1 MSLRLRQ
8 EIQTLSRQV
17 ELTKM
22 AVGSGQLPELHP
34 VAGFKLGI
42 ASAGIKKPGRLDL
55 VVMEP
60 ASNSAVAAVFTKNAF
75 CAAPVQIAKKH
86 LAQQHR
92 ANQSIRY
99 LLTNTGNANAGTG
112 EDGLANALRT
122 CEHLAQLT
130 GVSAEAILPF
140 STGVIGE
147 PLPIE
152 KIITA
157 LPAALSDLRE
167 DNWLKAAQGI
177 MTTDTRPKAAS
188 VQIDLGGKRVTIT
201 GISKGAGMIKPNMA
215 TMLGYV
221 ATDAAVH
228 ADVLQTMIERAANR
242 SFNRI
247 TIDGDTSTNDSCVLV
262 ATGAAQNNLIDSD
275 NHPLFEKLYAAI
287 EGVFIALAQA
297 IIRDGEGATKFVTV
311 DVRGGVTE
319 NECLQ
324 VAYAVAESPLV
335 KTALFASDPNWGRI
349 LAAIGRAGVEQLDV
363 NLISVRINDVLIAER
378 GGRAA
383 SYTEQ
388 QGAAAMAPE
397 EITIAIELGRGSAQT
412 MVWTTDFSHD
422 YVTINAE
429 YRT

>member
-1 MSLRLRQ
+1 
-8 EIQTLSRQV
+8 
-17 ELTKM
+17 M
-22 AVGSGQLPELHP
+22 AVGSGQLPPLHP

-55 VVMEP
+55 VVMEL
-60 ASNSAVAAVFTKNAF
+60 AANSRVAAVFTKNAF
-75 CAAPVQIAKKH
+75 CAAPVQLSKKH
-86 LAQQHR
+86 LQDYLQTHTQQTP
-92 ANQSIRY
+92 RY

-112 EDGLANALRT
+112 QSGLHNAQRT
-122 CEHLAQLT
+122 CEELAALT
-130 GVSAEAILPF
+130 NVKSTAVLPF

-147 PLPIE
+147 PLPVD
-152 KIITA
+152 KIVSA
-157 LPAALSDLRE
+157 LPAAIDDLRE

-188 VQIDLGGKRVTIT
+188 VQIDLDGERVTIT

-221 ATDAAVH
+221 ATDAAVDAKLLQAIIEH
-228 ADVLQTMIERAANR
+228 AVNR

-262 ATGAAQNNLIDSD
+262 ATGAAKNSLIDSEQ
-275 NHPLFEKLYAAI
+275 HPQFAKFYAAI
-287 EGVFIALAQA
+287 EKVFIELAQA
-297 IIRDGEGATKFVTV
+297 IIRDGEGATKFVTL
-311 DVRGGVTE
+311 DVQGGATE
-319 NECLQ
+319 AECLQ

-349 LAAIGRAGVEQLDV
+349 LAAIGRAGVDNLDV
-363 NLISVRINDVLIAER
+363 DRISVAINNVLIAEN
-378 GGRAA
+378 GGR
-383 SYTEQ
+383 SPNYTEQ

-397 EITIAIELGRGSAQT
+397 EITIAISLGRGAART
-412 MVWTTDFSHD
+412 TVWTTDFSHE

>member
-1 MSLRLRQ
+1 
-8 EIQTLSRQV
+8 
-17 ELTKM
+17 M

-42 ASAGIKKPGRLDL
+42 ASAGIKKVGRLDL
-55 VVMEP
+55 VVMELAP
-60 ASNSAVAAVFTKNAF
+60 NSSVAAVFTKNAF
-75 CAAPVQIAKKH
+75 CAAPVQLAKKH
-86 LAQQHR
+86 LSQQ
-92 ANQSIRY
+92 SPRY
-99 LLTNTGNANAGTG
+99 LLINTGNANAGTG
-112 EDGLANALRT
+112 ENGLANARLT
-122 CEHLAQLT
+122 CEQLAQLT
-130 GVSAEAILPF
+130 KVEPENILPF

-147 PLPIE
+147 PLPTQ
-152 KIITA
+152 KIIAA
-157 LPAALSDLRE
+157 LPDALTDLRE

-188 VQIDLGGKRVTIT
+188 IKIDLDGDTVTIT

-221 ATDAAVH
+221 ATDAAVQPSI
-228 ADVLQTMIERAANR
+228 LQLIIERAVNR

-262 ATGAAQNNLIDSD
+262 ATGAAKNNSIDSEH
-275 NHPLFEKLYAAI
+275 HPLFKKLYAAI
-287 EGVFIALAQA
+287 EQVFVELAQA
-297 IIRDGEGATKFVTV
+297 IIRDGEGATKFVAV
-311 DVRGGVTE
+311 DVQGGATE

-349 LAAIGRAGVEQLDV
+349 LAAIGRAGVDRLDV
-363 NLISVRINDVLIAER
+363 NLISVRINGVLIAER

-388 QGAAAMAPE
+388 QGATAMAAE
-397 EITIAIELGRGSAQT
+397 EITIAIELGRGAART
-412 MVWTTDFSHD
+412 TVWTTDFSHD

>member
-1 MSLRLRQ
+1 
-8 EIQTLSRQV
+8 
-17 ELTKM
+17 M
-22 AVGSGQLPELHP
+22 AVGSGALPPLHP

-55 VVMEP
+55 VLMQV
-60 ASNSAVAAVFTKNAF
+60 AYGSAVAAVFTKNAF
-75 CAAPVQIAKKH
+75 CAAPVQLAKQH
-86 LAQQHR
+86 LAQR
-92 ANQSIRY
+92 TPAY

-112 EDGLANALRT
+112 AAGLANALRT
-122 CEHLAQLT
+122 CEAVAQLAHIKT
-130 GVSAEAILPF
+130 EDVLPF

-147 PLPIE
+147 PLPVE
-152 KIITA
+152 KITAA
-157 LPAALSDLRE
+157 LPAALDDLQE

-188 VQIDLGGKRVTIT
+188 LQIELGGKRVTIT

-221 ATDAAVH
+221 ATDAAV
-228 ADVLQTMIERAANR
+228 AQPLLQKIIERAVNR

-262 ATGAAQNNLIDSD
+262 ATGKAANALIDSES
-275 NHPLFEKLYAAI
+275 HPLFAAFYAAV
-287 EGVFIALAQA
+287 EKVFIELAQA
-297 IIRDGEGATKFVTV
+297 IIRDGEGATKFVAV
-311 DVRGGVTE
+311 DVRGGASE
-319 NECLQ
+319 DECLK

-349 LAAIGRAGVEQLDV
+349 LAAIGRAGVESLDV
-363 NLISVRINDVLIAER
+363 NLVSVHINGVLIAEH
-378 GGRAA
+378 GGR
-383 SYTEQ
+383 SPQYTEQ

-397 EITIAIELGRGSAQT
+397 EITIAIDLGRGQAGT
-412 MVWTTDFSHD
+412 TVWTTDFSHD

>member
-1 MSLRLRQ
+1 
-8 EIQTLSRQV
+8 
-17 ELTKM
+17 M
-22 AVGSGQLPELHP
+22 AVGSGELPPLHA

-55 VVMEP
+55 VVMELAP
-60 ASNSAVAAVFTKNAF
+60 NSNVAAVFTKNAF
-75 CAAPVQIAKKH
+75 CAAPVQVSKKH
-86 LAQQHR
+86 LQQSLQQSSPKR
-92 ANQSIRY
+92 AVRY

-112 EDGLANALRT
+112 EAGLTNAQRT
-122 CEHLAQLT
+122 CNELATLT
-130 GVSAEAILPF
+130 NVESAAVLPF

-147 PLPIE
+147 PLPVE
-152 KIITA
+152 KIVKA
-157 LPAALSDLRE
+157 LPGALADLRE

-188 VQIDLGGKRVTIT
+188 AQVDLDGTRVTIT

-221 ATDAAVH
+221 ATDAAVD
-228 ADVLQTMIERAANR
+228 AKLLQIVIERAVNK

-262 ATGAAQNNLIDSD
+262 ATGAAKNSTIDTEQ
-275 NHPLFEKLYAAI
+275 HPCFAKFYAAL
-287 EGVFIALAQA
+287 EKVFIELAQA

-311 DVRGGVTE
+311 DVQGGETE
-319 NECLQ
+319 SECLQ

-349 LAAIGRAGVEQLDV
+349 LAAIGRAGVENLDV
-363 NLISVRINDVLIAER
+363 SRISVSINGILIAEN
-378 GGRAA
+378 GGR
-383 SYTEQ
+383 SPNYTEQ

-397 EITIAIELGRGSAQT
+397 EITIAIQLGRGDAST
-412 MVWTTDFSHD
+412 TVWTTDFSHD